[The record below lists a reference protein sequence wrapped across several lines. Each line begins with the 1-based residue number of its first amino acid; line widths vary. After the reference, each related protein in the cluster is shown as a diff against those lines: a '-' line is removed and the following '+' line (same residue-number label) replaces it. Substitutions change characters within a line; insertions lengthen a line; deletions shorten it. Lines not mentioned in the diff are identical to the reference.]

1 MLFYEFEK
9 IRGLKMRPVYFT
21 FLIACGFF
29 IIFACSQENN
39 IKIQKLPKY
48 ADSEFITLE
57 ELFRIDTNEF
67 KEYYIYR
74 VRAMDVDSDTNLY
87 ILDYYESTV
96 TVFDESGKLLR
107 AMGGKGQGPNELDQP
122 YNLSI
127 SDEKMYIYLNGQG
140 MKILDLK
147 GKYIDFIRQRKGK
160 KGIFRVYK
168 VLNNFYIWA
177 EMNPFISDKGY
188 TYSINKYAH
197 DFELIN
203 NIIAIVSSS
212 KEYPRFRPS
221 DFIAI
226 NSKQHIYFPEK
237 ADEYKINKYDLN
249 GNLLL
254 SFGRKYKSIPYS
266 KQVRDYENKRRST
279 LSREIKSE
287 FPKYPPVVRYILID
301 DHDYVWVVVG
311 ECFSDCSG
319 SLSINSFQII
329 STIDIFNEDG
339 EFLYTFESP
348 YFGTGSFIKNGRLYS
363 VPTEDD
369 LNIRVFKIHYNY

>member
-1 MLFYEFEK
+1 
-9 IRGLKMRPVYFT
+9 MRPVYFK
-21 FLIACGFF
+21 FVIMCGFF

-39 IKIQKLPKY
+39 IKGQKLIQNVEPKY
-48 ADSEFITLE
+48 SDSEFITLE
-57 ELFRIDTNEF
+57 ELHRIDTNEF
-67 KEYYIYR
+67 EEYYIYR

-96 TVFDESGKLLR
+96 TVFNKSGKLLR

-122 YNLSI
+122 YHLSI
-127 SDEKMYIYLNGQG
+127 NDEKMYIYLNGQG

-147 GKYIDFIRQRKGK
+147 GKYIDFIRQRKAQT
-160 KGIFRVYK
+160 GIFRVYNI
-168 VLNNFYIWA
+168 LNNFYLWA
-177 EMNPFISDKGY
+177 ELNPFISDKGY
-188 TYSINKYAH
+188 TYSINKYKH

-203 NIIAIVSSS
+203 SIIAIVSSS
-212 KEYPRFRPS
+212 IEYPRFRPS
-221 DFIAI
+221 NFIAI
-226 NSKQHIYFPEK
+226 NSKQHVYFPEK
-237 ADEYKINKYDLN
+237 ADEYKINKYDLD

-266 KQVRDYENKRRST
+266 KRVRDYENKRRST

-287 FPKYPPVVRYILID
+287 FPKYPPVVRYILTD

-311 ECFSDCSG
+311 EWSFDCG
-319 SLSINSFQII
+319 ASFQII
-329 STIDIFNEDG
+329 STIDIFNEEG

-348 YFGTGSFIKNGRLYS
+348 HFGSGSFIKNGRLYS